1 MYLFKYYRPDFF
13 FDKAIRYN
21 ELYFSSTEQLND
33 PNDLKTSY
41 FFEDEI
47 YLWQRLLESELIAG
61 VRELQDVLD
70 LTNRS
75 LAKELCRIF
84 LGTPMDGSIEQLEYT
99 FSKYDEDI
107 VASLGRHLKSS
118 ESIENTQFKD
128 LRESRSEL
136 ITLCKNGIRDRVLK
150 GIRAG
155 VYSVSFSTSALEP
168 MMWAHYAAG
177 FKGCVVIYN
186 ALNNVIHLTRNIYSK
201 DSKEY
206 FPFNVDNVEYED
218 YEKHIPILQSAL
230 GGDKSIRNTLVVKNK
245 FWKYEAEKRIFHTRA
260 YVATHVWKLTF
271 LLSKDYSDRIFHHD
285 PSLIAGIIFGPGFS
299 DEKKESIEFLLR
311 DNRRHSPCEPFYL
324 FDTELTSKG
333 AIQIVRGKEVES
345 SFQTGNTGEISRKE
359 LTAVLSKLGILNS

>member
-21 ELYFSSTEQLND
+21 ELYFSSHEQLND

-47 YLWQRLLESELIAG
+47 HMWQRLLESEFIAG

-70 LTNRS
+70 LTDRS

-84 LGTPMDGSIEQLEYT
+84 HGTPMDGSIEQLECT
-99 FSKYDEDI
+99 FLKYDDAI

-118 ESIENTQFKD
+118 ESIKSTPFKD
-128 LRESRSEL
+128 SSESRSEL
-136 ITLCKNGIRDRVLK
+136 ILLCKNGIRDRVLK

-155 VYSVSFSTSALEP
+155 VYSVSFSTRALEP

-186 ALNNVIHLTRNIYSK
+186 ALNNEINLTRNIYSK
-201 DSKEY
+201 EY
-206 FPFNVDNVEYED
+206 FPFIVDNVEYED
-218 YEKHIPILQSAL
+218 CEKHIPILQSAL
-230 GGDKSIRNTLVVKNK
+230 GDDKSIRNILLVKNK
-245 FWKYEAEKRIFHTRA
+245 FWKYEAEKRIFHTRT
-260 YVATHVWKLTF
+260 YIATKVWKLSF
-271 LLSKDYSDRIFHHD
+271 LLSKDHSDRIFHHD

-299 DEKKESIEFLLR
+299 GEKKESIEFLLR

-359 LTAVLSKLGILNS
+359 LAAVLSKLGIT